1 MHLRQIPRVCSER
14 SLLLLLGLL
23 LLTACGSN
31 TAGAGTSAPASG
43 ASATATACA
52 GITRPTSA
60 TRTAV
65 GTLKSISGQTLQL
78 TNQRG
83 TTLTVTYTSATRFTQ
98 ETVVA
103 AASLQEGT
111 PVRVVVTSTAGSYTA
126 TSIMVS
132 TNSAAGGTPAFPR
145 NGTPG
150 AGRGNLA
157 CFARAR
163 GNGTPGAGAS
173 AFRGLVGTVS
183 HLNGKTLT
191 ITDNA
196 GADFTVTLTTRT
208 QIIGTRNA
216 SAAAL
221 KVGQAITVTGRAGGQ
236 GSVVA
241 TLVAILLSLPTRLAI
256 PTPTP

>member
-31 TAGAGTSAPASG
+31 TADAGTSAPASG

-52 GITRPTSA
+52 GITRPTPA
-60 TRTAV
+60 TRTVV

-98 ETVVA
+98 EAVVA

-132 TNSAAGGTPAFPR
+132 ANAAGGTPVFPR

-163 GNGTPGAGAS
+163 GNGTPGAGAG
-173 AFRGLVGTVS
+173 AFRGLVGTVN

-221 KVGQAITVTGRAGGQ
+221 KVGQAVTVTGRAGDQ

-241 TLVAILLSLPTRLAI
+241 NLVAILLSLPTRLAT